1 MVSLRILYARLS
13 TVGIGKKDHSK
24 QSDTQVA
31 LRRTLQIGHRSGNA
45 LKKIAGPSVRVYTAL
60 WSHGSHLNN
69 NCNISIGRAYLNAQ
83 IQGAIFCGMSA
94 GFDRFIQHEQQF
106 IEADLQ

>member
-1 MVSLRILYARLS
+1 MRLS

-45 LKKIAGPSVRVYTAL
+45 LKKIAGPSVRVYTVL

-69 NCNISIGRAYLNAQ
+69 NCIDRRHSTFSCRAES
-83 IQGAIFCGMSA
+83 M
-94 GFDRFIQHEQQF
+94 QQNN
-106 IEADLQ
+106 ERAEG

>member
-1 MVSLRILYARLS
+1 MVSLRILCAKLS

-31 LRRTLQIGHRSGNA
+31 LRRTLQIGHRSGKA
-45 LKKIAGPSVRVYTAL
+45 LKKIAGPSVRVYTVL

-69 NCNISIGRAYLNAQ
+69 NCNINIGRAHLNAQ
-83 IQGAIFCGMSA
+83 FQDAIFRGMSA

-106 IEADLQ
+106 IEAELQ

>member
-1 MVSLRILYARLS
+1 MRLS

-45 LKKIAGPSVRVYTAL
+45 LKKIAGPSFRVHTVL
-60 WSHGSHLNN
+60 WSYGSHLNN
-69 NCNISIGRAYLNAQ
+69 NCNISIGAPTLMLKFKMPSFVVCPVVSIVSFN
-83 IQGAIFCGMSA
+83 MSSSLSKLTYSTKV
-94 GFDRFIQHEQQF
+94 IST
-106 IEADLQ
+106 

>member
-1 MVSLRILYARLS
+1 MRLS

-45 LKKIAGPSVRVYTAL
+45 LKKIAGPSVRVYTVL

-69 NCNISIGRAYLNAQ
+69 NSIDRRHSTFSCRAES
-83 IQGAIFCGMSA
+83 M
-94 GFDRFIQHEQQF
+94 QQNN
-106 IEADLQ
+106 EHAEG